1 MGKKEEEEDK
11 KKKKIKKWEKN
22 KNRKKNEK
30 KIKKKERTAQ
40 HFTMNLHNKT
50 LFSFF
55 LILFAISPIFILL
68 LVKFTLSRE
77 K

>member
-1 MGKKEEEEDK
+1 M
-11 KKKKIKKWEKN
+11 
-22 KNRKKNEK
+22 
-30 KIKKKERTAQ
+30 KKKERTAQ

-50 LFSFF
+50 LSSFSFF